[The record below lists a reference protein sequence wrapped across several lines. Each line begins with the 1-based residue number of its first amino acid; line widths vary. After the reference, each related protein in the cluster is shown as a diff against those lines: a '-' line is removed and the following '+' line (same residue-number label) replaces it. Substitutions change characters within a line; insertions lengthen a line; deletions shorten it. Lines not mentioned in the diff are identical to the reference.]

1 MPTPPVVRRG
11 AALALAGLLAAC
23 QPGAPRD
30 VPQTGSGVVDLPI
43 AGGGTQRV
51 YYRIPEQPVAALLLL
66 TGGDGLLTIDGDGHI
81 NRPGNFLIRTRESW
95 VTRGFAVAIPD
106 VPTDRSNLYGSRLS
120 ASYGEILRQMVADLH
135 GRTSA
140 PIWLVGTSQG
150 TVAAAAG
157 AARLTGGEIAGVVLT
172 SSLTRPSRV
181 STETVFGAGLDRVTV
196 PALILSHRGDRCA
209 ATPPSDADSIRAAL
223 THAPATEIILVEGG
237 SPPRSDACEA
247 FSEHGYLG
255 IEPQVVTRI
264 GDWIKAH

>member
-1 MPTPPVVRRG
+1 M
-11 AALALAGLLAAC
+11 LALAGLLAGC

-30 VPQTGSGVVDLPI
+30 MPQTGSGVVDLPI
-43 AGGGTQRV
+43 AGGGVQRV
-51 YYRIPEQPVAALLLL
+51 SYHMPEQPVAALLLL
-66 TGGDGLLTIDGDGHI
+66 TGGDGLLAIDGNGHI
-81 NRPGNFLIRTRESW
+81 NRSGNFLIRTRESW
-95 VTRGFAVAIPD
+95 FAQGFAVAIPD
-106 VPTDRSNLYGSRLS
+106 VPTDRSNLMGNRLS

-150 TVAAAAG
+150 TIAAAAG
-157 AARLTGGEIAGVVLT
+157 AARLIGGEIAGLVLT
-172 SSLTRPSRV
+172 SSLTRPGGRRS
-181 STETVFGAGLDRVTV
+181 SESVFGAGLDRVTV
-196 PALILSHRGDRCA
+196 PVLILSHRGDRCA
-209 ATPPSDADSIRAAL
+209 MTPPSDAESIRAAL